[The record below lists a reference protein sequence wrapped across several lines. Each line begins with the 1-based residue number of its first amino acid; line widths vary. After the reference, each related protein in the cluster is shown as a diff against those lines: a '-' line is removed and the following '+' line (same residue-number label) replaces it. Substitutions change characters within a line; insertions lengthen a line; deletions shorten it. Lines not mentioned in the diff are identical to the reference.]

1 MLDNAIPMLVQGF
14 PNLCRIG
21 RQYLTS
27 NHNHHVSRRQTML
40 ILAKT
45 LTKQPLQR
53 IALYRVRNL
62 FPGDSESETRVI
74 SRFFSDQDC
83 NTGVAPSNIVLKY
96 LLELD
101 RAG

>member
-14 PNLCRIG
+14 SNLCRIG

-40 ILAKT
+40 IFAKT

-53 IALYRVRNL
+53 IALYRLRNL
-62 FPGDSESETRVI
+62 FPGDSESETRVV
-74 SRFFSDQDC
+74 SRFFSDQNC
-83 NTGVAPSNIVLKY
+83 ETGVAQSNIVLKY
-96 LLELD
+96 LLEID